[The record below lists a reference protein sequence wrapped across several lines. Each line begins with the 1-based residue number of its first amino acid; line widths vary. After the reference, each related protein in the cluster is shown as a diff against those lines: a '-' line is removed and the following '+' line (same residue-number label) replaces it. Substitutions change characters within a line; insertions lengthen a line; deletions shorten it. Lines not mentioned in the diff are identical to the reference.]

1 MNVTF
6 LDETEICE
14 RAVRRL
20 ARSRNVSI
28 ARRNGTWI
36 YGNGIE
42 LDSDEMWDVLS
53 ALPVRNRTR
62 YGLL

>member
-1 MNVTF
+1 MSVMF

-20 ARSRNVSI
+20 ARSRNADVTRNNGNWMFNGVS
-28 ARRNGTWI
+28 
-36 YGNGIE
+36 

-53 ALPVRNRTR
+53 TMPVVSSVR

>member
-1 MNVTF
+1 MEF
-6 LDETEICE
+6 LEETEVCE

-20 ARSRNVSI
+20 ARSRNADVT
-28 ARRNGTWI
+28 RNNGAWM
-36 YGNGIE
+36 YNGIS

-53 ALPVRNRTR
+53 TMPVVSSVR

>member
-1 MNVTF
+1 MSVTF

-20 ARSRNVSI
+20 ARSRNADVTRNNGNWMFNGVS
-28 ARRNGTWI
+28 
-36 YGNGIE
+36 

-53 ALPVRNRTR
+53 TMPVASSVR

>member
-1 MNVTF
+1 MSAMMF

-20 ARSRNVSI
+20 ARSRNADVS
-28 ARRNGTWI
+28 RSNGSWMF
-36 YGNGIE
+36 NGVE

-53 ALPVRNRTR
+53 TMPVVSSVR